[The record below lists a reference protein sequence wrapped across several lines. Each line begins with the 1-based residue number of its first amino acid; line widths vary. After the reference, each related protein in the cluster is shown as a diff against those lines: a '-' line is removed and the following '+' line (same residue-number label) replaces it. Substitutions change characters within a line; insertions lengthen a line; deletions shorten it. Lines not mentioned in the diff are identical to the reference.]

1 MVSPMTD
8 GINWID
14 GDDHEMAE
22 ACARARAT
30 FRFFWRE
37 MTWEMRRIIPGLELA
52 VVKLAFS
59 EERKPGLLRGLFG
72 GGKSGEPIVE
82 HMWISDVQFDGVTVR
97 GTLLNDPHELR
108 SVSAGDS
115 VIAPFEQV
123 TDWMYVMRDEVYG
136 GFTIDVVRGEMPDD
150 ARAQHDDAWGLNF
163 GSVGDVPYTP
173 FEDDETEHP
182 MSINMGSKFAE
193 AIAANPEMITQ
204 GDAGG
209 TMLHDMALGGSETIV
224 EALLAAGADPMAERA
239 DGKTPADLAELVG
252 WTTLARRL
260 RIH

>member
-1 MVSPMTD
+1 MTD
-8 GINWID
+8 DISWID
-14 GDDHEMAE
+14 GDDPDMAD

-52 VVKLAFS
+52 AVKLAFS
-59 EERKPGLLRGLFG
+59 EAPKPGLLRGLFG
-72 GGKSGEPIVE
+72 GGKAREPIVE

-108 SVSAGDS
+108 SVSAGDT
-115 VIAPFEQV
+115 VVAPFARI
-123 TDWMYVMRDEVYG
+123 TDWMYVMRGEVYG
-136 GFTIDVVRGEMPDD
+136 GFTIDVVRSGMSDD
-150 ARAQHDDAWGLNF
+150 ARAQHDAAWGLNF
-163 GSVGDVPYTP
+163 GAVGDVAYTP

-182 MSINMGSKFAE
+182 MSINMGSKFTDT
-193 AIAANPEMITQ
+193 IAANPEMMAQ

-224 EALLAAGADPMAERA
+224 EALLAAGADPMAERT
-239 DGKTPADLAELVG
+239 DGRTPADLAELIG